1 MRHQHP
7 PIVQVDPVVDQTISL
22 LHLSHPAAADLAHRR
37 RNAMAHDGSRLVE
50 NRKPALPRA
59 ITDVYIFPVNRGE
72 QAVKLSDVEK
82 PPAVEHRR
90 SAAGEHRVKCAAS
103 FLAGV
108 FETRITP
115 MNANKAS
122 RKATEFS
129 GSNFAA
135 TLNV

>member
-1 MRHQHP
+1 
-7 PIVQVDPVVDQTISL
+7 
-22 LHLSHPAAADLAHRR
+22 
-37 RNAMAHDGSRLVE
+37 MAHHGSGLVE

-59 ITDVYIFPVNRGE
+59 ITDVYIFPVNWGE
-72 QAVKLSDVEK
+72 QGVKFPDLEK
-82 PPAVEHRR
+82 LPAVEHRR
-90 SAAGEHRVKCAAS
+90 ASAGEHRVKCAAG

-115 MNANKAS
+115 MNANKPA

-135 TLNV
+135 TLDVKD